1 MSHRRGI
8 MGIRYDQTVSWE
20 VTRHSIAGVDEAV
33 KLRKGMSV
41 VSRDSRELDEL
52 ECDIID
58 FEARFWRR
66 DSAKDEMIR
75 RHFAFS
81 PVRYYQLLAELIDR
95 PAALAYDPTTVSRLL
110 RLAGKTPDN
119 TDT

>member
-1 MSHRRGI
+1 MA
-8 MGIRYDQTVSWE
+8 E
-20 VTRHSIAGVDEAV
+20 
-33 KLRKGMSV
+33 
-41 VSRDSRELDEL
+41 DSRGLDQRER
-52 ECDIID
+52 DIID

-75 RHFAFS
+75 RRFAFS
-81 PVRYYQLLAELIDR
+81 PVRYYQLLTELIDR